1 MWFEE
6 RWQVRFSLFES
17 AICFTDAIE
26 KSANK
31 EESSEGDE
39 SPISCE
45 DRNLEPS
52 LVEMLDGVIM
62 LYHIAVHKQLS
73 KVEGRLS
80 VNLTFFSD
88 RLELSRTL
96 LTVDTFESITI
107 SLQLLDSA
115 FIIAEGENMTQF

>member
-1 MWFEE
+1 
-6 RWQVRFSLFES
+6 
-17 AICFTDAIE
+17 
-26 KSANK
+26 
-31 EESSEGDE
+31 
-39 SPISCE
+39 
-45 DRNLEPS
+45 
-52 LVEMLDGVIM
+52 MLDGVIM

-88 RLELSRTL
+88 ILELSRTL
-96 LTVDTFESITI
+96 LTVDTFEFITI

>member
-1 MWFEE
+1 
-6 RWQVRFSLFES
+6 
-17 AICFTDAIE
+17 
-26 KSANK
+26 
-31 EESSEGDE
+31 
-39 SPISCE
+39 
-45 DRNLEPS
+45 
-52 LVEMLDGVIM
+52 MLDGVIM

-88 RLELSRTL
+88 IIELSRTL
-96 LTVDTFESITI
+96 FTVDTFESVII

>member
-1 MWFEE
+1 
-6 RWQVRFSLFES
+6 
-17 AICFTDAIE
+17 
-26 KSANK
+26 
-31 EESSEGDE
+31 
-39 SPISCE
+39 
-45 DRNLEPS
+45 
-52 LVEMLDGVIM
+52 MLDGVIM

-88 RLELSRTL
+88 RLELSKTL